1 MQTSQFVILEPPV
14 WSLKVPATHFM
25 QLSCLSWSWY
35 CPLSQSRHEVLA
47 ALMYDPALQ
56 SSLQDDWLFRSWY
69 CPIPQSRHAV
79 LGTLMYDPALQ
90 SSLQSE
96 SSACSVS
103 FDPGSSRYRPIVQSW
118 HSIAAIEDEKWRKNI
133 WSEYLYIY
141 TVQYGLQRAS
151 ECIGFDN
158 GKITYLGSNEQLFES
173 FLLSRWC
180 NSNYPKQL
188 GLSNI
193 DHLGRC
199 RSWYFL
205 LDSIL
210 RLRSCGILCYRSTH
224 WNHIYQQSTANTN

>member
-1 MQTSQFVILEPPV
+1 LQDDCPFR
-14 WSLKVPATHFM
+14 
-25 QLSCLSWSWY
+25 SWY
-35 CPLSQSRHEVLA
+35 WPSWQPRHKVLSS
-47 ALMYDPALQ
+47 LMYDPASQLV
-56 SSLQDDWLFRSWY
+56 LQDDWAFWFWY
-69 CPIPQSRHAV
+69 CPISQSRHVDSLFV
-79 LGTLMYDPALQ
+79 LWYWPAPQILH
-90 SSLQSE
+90 STVMSINSRPAGHVLQSE

-133 WSEYLYIY
+133 WSEYYIY

-199 RSWYFL
+199 CSWYFL

-210 RLRSCGILCYRSTH
+210 RLGSCDILCWRCHRSTLF
-224 WNHIYQQSTANTN
+224 HIYQQSTANTN